1 MKQLI
6 SFVIRKIPRKY
17 LQLFSHFFLKIIA
30 IFYQGK
36 SVRCPVCDHQFR
48 KFLPY
53 GRKPRENA
61 LCPNCLALE
70 RHRLMWLYLKDKT
83 DFFSARLKVLHI
95 APELCFIDRFN
106 NLENLEY
113 ITGDL
118 ESPLAKI
125 KMDIHN
131 IPFAENSFDV
141 AFCNHVM
148 EHVDDDIK
156 AMQEIKRVLKPG
168 GWAIIQSPIDYSLE
182 TTYEDPSITTPR
194 EREKA
199 YGQND
204 HLRTYG
210 KDYGMRLISAG
221 FDVSEDNYVKNLPEK
236 EINIFA
242 LPEEEIIYKCVKKVN
257 PKDAPE

>member
-6 SFVIRKIPRKY
+6 SLIIRKIPRKY
-17 LQLFSHFFLKIIA
+17 LQLFSHFFLKILA
-30 IFYQGK
+30 VFYRGNNVK
-36 SVRCPVCDHQFR
+36 CPVCNHQFR

-53 GRKPRENA
+53 GRTPRENA

-70 RHRLMWLYLKDKT
+70 RHRLLWLFLQERT
-83 DFFSARLKVLHI
+83 DFFSASLKVLHI

-106 NLENLEY
+106 ALNNLEY
-113 ITGDL
+113 VTGDL

-125 KMDIHN
+125 KMDIHQ
-131 IPFAENSFDV
+131 IPFDENYFDV
-141 AFCNHVM
+141 IFCNHVM

-156 AMQEIKRVLKPG
+156 AMNEIKRVLKRG
-168 GWAIIQSPIDYSLE
+168 GWAIIQSPIDYSME
-182 TTYEDPSITTPR
+182 NTYEDPSIKTPR

-210 KDYGMRLISAG
+210 KDYGKRLVTAG
-221 FDVSEDNYVKNLPEK
+221 FKVTEDEYVKNLPEETVK
-236 EINIFA
+236 KFA
-242 LPEEEIIYKCVKKVN
+242 LPVEEIIYRCWKK
-257 PKDAPE
+257 D